1 MPKVSALMSSI
12 RAGEDT
18 ELELKEVVF
27 RGDRVSFASEEDR
40 AAPKLAEVFVSMANT
55 SYQPVRRNQLLAGF
69 MRDYKSTVT
78 GGSFMEA
85 RGEGFLNLVRDS
97 LRLSGRRPE
106 LEQIGDATKL
116 TIYAAQYP
124 EDVTGLP
131 SLHPGKP

>member
-1 MPKVSALMSSI
+1 
-12 RAGEDT
+12 
-18 ELELKEVVF
+18 
-27 RGDRVSFASEEDR
+27 
-40 AAPKLAEVFVSMANT
+40 
-55 SYQPVRRNQLLAGF
+55 

-116 TIYAAQYP
+116 TIYAAQY
-124 EDVTGLP
+124 EDEGEEIYAHEKREVKI
-131 SLHPGKP
+131 PGSCPPPGSRYR